1 MARAFVVP
9 GQGSQ
14 AVGMGRE
21 LADAFAPARLVLEE
35 VDEALKQ
42 NLSRIMIE
50 GPEEELRLTENAQ
63 PALMAASM
71 AVMRGLEQECG
82 LVLADKAEIGK
93 AACRERGGQYVLI
106 WEVAGQL

>member
-1 MARAFVVP
+1 MARAFVFP

-50 GPEEELRLTENAQ
+50 GPEEELRPTANAQ

-71 AVMRGLEQECG
+71 AEMR
-82 LVLADKAEIGK
+82 VLGRD
-93 AACRERGGQYVLI
+93 RGPVPPQHGPDTLR
-106 WEVAGQL
+106 GRRRPS